1 MLKKLTKTL
10 CLFFAIIFAISSSA
24 LAVSASSYPEN
35 EASSLSSYE
44 QEIESLFDQRAAVLA
59 QIFGEQS
66 PQLQSSRIDA
76 LNAIDMQL
84 ARKGVT
90 FLSLD
95 EVHAQFP
102 ETKSNKE
109 LSLSGQ
115 TMGELQEGAQAPRV
129 EVPDSAV
136 NSWASYRSTY
146 TSGGVTY
153 NIQKLIAQPTSSS
166 SPLTDI
172 GTRTITFS
180 RNWQAGATNVLSTL
194 AEAGVGLFVEEI
206 PGASIVLTL
215 YDAVKS
221 FFTGIS
227 TTTEVDVPNIAYSWS
242 NVTTASFM
250 YVRQNNQTDDY
261 QWLSLICTKTTT
273 AVGYQ
278 LPKFD
283 YKNSNG
289 SWVLTPQV
297 VQGSRTIYTTPSSY
311 NSNSLAVSAYT
322 SVSGGPLQNCV
333 SYVEISGPESK
344 RVEKIYPCYPAF
356 PLHCEF

>member
-1 MLKKLTKTL
+1 M
-10 CLFFAIIFAISSSA
+10 
-24 LAVSASSYPEN
+24 SASAYHEN
-35 EASSLSSYE
+35 ETSNLSSYE
-44 QEIESLFDQRAAVLA
+44 QEIENLFDQRAALLA
-59 QIFGEQS
+59 QIFDEQGVLV
-66 PQLQSSRIDA
+66 QNSRMDS

-95 EVHAQFP
+95 EVYAQFP
-102 ETKSNKE
+102 ETKSNKD
-109 LSLSGQ
+109 LSLSGK
-115 TMGELQEGAQAPRV
+115 TIDGLQADALTPMV

-136 NSWASYRSTY
+136 NTWASYRSTY

-153 NIQKLIAQPTSSS
+153 NIQKLVAQPSSTS

-172 GTRTITFS
+172 GSRTITFS
-180 RNWQAGATNVLSTL
+180 KNWQAGVTNVLSTV
-194 AEAGVGLFVEEI
+194 AEAGVGLLVEEI
-206 PGASIVLTL
+206 PGASIVLTFF
-215 YDAVKS
+215 DAVKS
-221 FFTGIS
+221 FFTGIA

-250 YVRQNNQTDDY
+250 YVRQSTQTDDY
-261 QWLSLICTKTTT
+261 QWLSLICTKTVT

-278 LPKFD
+278 LPQFN

-289 SWVLTPQV
+289 SWVLTPEV
-297 VQGSRTIYTTPSSY
+297 VQGSRTIYTTPSNY

-333 SYVEISGPESK
+333 SYVQISGPESK
-344 RVEKIYPCYPAF
+344 RVEKISPCYPAF